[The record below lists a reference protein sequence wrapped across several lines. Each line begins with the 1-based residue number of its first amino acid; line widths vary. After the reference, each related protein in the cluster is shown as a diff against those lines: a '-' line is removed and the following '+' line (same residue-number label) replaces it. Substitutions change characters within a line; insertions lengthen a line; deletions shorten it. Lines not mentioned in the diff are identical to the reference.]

1 MNAAALHT
9 ALEQV
14 TEVPQVFG
22 AMVVSAD
29 EGIVVGESLMEG
41 LQSNAVAALAAS
53 VTHKLSLTTEAAELG
68 SPSFVHLA
76 AERGALLAV
85 PAGSSLVIVVVAGRD
100 VNVGL
105 ARLEMLKVA
114 EAIG

>member
-1 MNAAALHT
+1 MNVAELNT

-14 TEVPQVFG
+14 TQVPRVLG

-29 EGIVVGESLMEG
+29 EGIVVGEALMEG

-53 VTHKLSLTTEAAELG
+53 VSQKLAQTTGAAGLG

-76 AERGALLAV
+76 AENGALLAV
-85 PAGSSLVIVVVAGRD
+85 PAGLGLVIVVVAGRD

-114 EAIG
+114 ETIG